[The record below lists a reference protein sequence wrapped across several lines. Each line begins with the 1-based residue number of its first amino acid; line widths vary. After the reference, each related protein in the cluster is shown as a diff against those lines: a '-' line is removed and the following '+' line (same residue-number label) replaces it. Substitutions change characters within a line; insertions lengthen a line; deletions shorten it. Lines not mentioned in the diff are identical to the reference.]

1 VRTLA
6 PERERKQQTNRC
18 DREDENEMKRIAA
31 IVPAMLLVALA
42 GTTVAAGETW
52 QLVVAASR
60 DDGAQAARAR
70 ELQAPRVTE
79 LQAPRS
85 DDVQAPR
92 ACQAREPRW
101 RED

>member
-1 VRTLA
+1 
-6 PERERKQQTNRC
+6 
-18 DREDENEMKRIAA
+18 MKRIAVV
-31 IVPAMLLVALA
+31 VPAMLLVALV

-52 QLVVAASR
+52 QPVVASRR
-60 DDGAQAARAR
+60 DDGVQAARAR

-79 LQAPRS
+79 AQAPRS
-85 DDVQAPR
+85 HDVEAPR